1 MFRRNKDNDGESKIG
16 EDTDGIDAPPL
27 KPFASKGKHTPSK
40 PPIRTPAFNGS
51 SQAAAT
57 PKRPVDIPSVPTR
70 LDRHRQGEGDPKKLV
85 VGRDICLSGEIT
97 ACERLVVEGRVEVA
111 LSGARLIE
119 VAPSGVFKGSAEV
132 EDADISGH
140 VDGDLTVTN
149 KLTVR
154 SGGKISGSVR
164 YGSIIIEAGGE
175 VSGDMQALASPA
187 RAAPAPV
194 DPSPAQ
200 EGSEPDSD
208 SE

>member
-1 MFRRNKDNDGESKIG
+1 MFRRNKDKDGEGKMS
-16 EDTDGIDAPPL
+16 EDTENIDAPPL
-27 KPFASKGKHTPSK
+27 RPFASKGKHTPSK
-40 PPIRTPAFNGS
+40 PPVRTPTLNGS
-51 SQAAAT
+51 AQAATA

-70 LDRHRQGEGDPKKLV
+70 LDLHRQSEGDPKKLV

-97 ACERLVVEGRVEVA
+97 SCERLVVEGRVEVA

-140 VDGDLTVTN
+140 VDGDLTVTH

-175 VSGDMQALASPA
+175 VSGDMQALESPA
-187 RAAPAPV
+187 REAPV
-194 DPSPAQ
+194 ALDPRPEEQ
-200 EGSEPDSD
+200 ESEPE
-208 SE
+208 SEPE